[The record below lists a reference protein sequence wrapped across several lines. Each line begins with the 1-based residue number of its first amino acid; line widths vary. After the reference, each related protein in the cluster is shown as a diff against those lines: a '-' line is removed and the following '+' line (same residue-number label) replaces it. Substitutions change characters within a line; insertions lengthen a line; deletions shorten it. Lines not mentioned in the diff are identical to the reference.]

1 VARQSTVELTGKAR
15 KPSKIHCRKRHV
27 FRRGYRGQRFRL
39 SARRVTI
46 GRTRQTSPAPHAHS
60 PSAGPASCGS
70 SSRVWP
76 RSLACRSEGEL
87 RCRHCP
93 VRGRPRQRMILMTG
107 SGRPVPTGATANGA
121 NNSGGGQVFVCLLDK
136 KYSPGYA
143 SVGCN
148 PDRIRIDAVRGCH
161 CDRQA
166 NAPGGFVYSG
176 GRAIQRRPACAVL
189 EVLTRIRK

>member
-1 VARQSTVELTGKAR
+1 VACQSTVELTGKAR
-15 KPSKIHCRKRHV
+15 KPSKLHCRKRHL

-39 SARRVTI
+39 SERRVTI

-70 SSRVWP
+70 SSCVWP
-76 RSLACRSEGEL
+76 RSLAFRREGEF

-93 VRGRPRQRMILMTG
+93 VRGRPRQRMILKTG

-121 NNSGGGQVFVCLLDK
+121 YNSGGGQVFVCSTRNTGRATPLLVAIQT
-136 KYSPGYA
+136 GYGSMPCEA
-143 SVGCN
+143 AIAT
-148 PDRIRIDAVRGCH
+148 DRRMLLVA
-161 CDRQA
+161 
-166 NAPGGFVYSG
+166 FVYSG

-189 EVLTRIRK
+189 EVPTRIRK